1 MDIESGSIVIA
12 VISMLLLSFVL
23 WIIHKIFNI

>member
-1 MDIESGSIVIA
+1 MNIESGSIAIA

-23 WIIHKIFNI
+23 WVVHKIFNI